1 MLRLKGDLG
10 LVVADSLGDGEESW
24 LEFGVFVDLNLTALS
39 FFCTHSLVVTCGG
52 GLHSL
57 CLCLLLLFSILLG
70 SFFIFYFFFC

>member
-39 FFCTHSLVVTCGG
+39 FFCTHSLVVTCGS

-57 CLCLLLLFSILLG
+57 CLCLLHYWGLFSFSIL
-70 SFFIFYFFFC
+70 FFC